1 MGKTKPTDKFGIEI
15 VGIILVFIILVIG
28 SYFILTV

>member
-15 VGIILVFIILVIG
+15 VGIILVFTIWFIG
-28 SYFILTV
+28 SYFIITV